1 MIAQALANAKEF
13 SKQSLHAADTA
24 GAARSTV
31 TVAPAATPLSHFL
44 TFGDGSPVDIEP
56 LEFAAKIADEFGV
69 DIEVRSG

>member
-24 GAARSTV
+24 GAAQSTG
-31 TVAPAATPLSHFL
+31 APAATPLSHFL

-69 DIEVRSG
+69 DIEVRSS